1 MRDLFTATAVS
12 DATAELAAST
22 TASAPAHP
30 ETVLRTILNSVATAV
45 HAERYAE
52 AATACVTALAS
63 QCACDRVSLGMVTHG
78 SVSVQALSHSAR
90 FDRKTDLLQTI
101 GSAMEEAL
109 DQRTAVVFPPRP
121 GHSIQITQAH
131 HELANRYGSRAIC
144 SVPLHAHGKTIG
156 ILTFERGTE
165 RPFDEQTLAVC
176 EALGGLTG
184 PVLEL
189 KRREDRWLVAKAWDA
204 GREQLAALLGSGHL
218 VLKMATLAIAAVVIA
233 LATVMGDFRVTA
245 KAMLEGEI
253 QRAAVA
259 PFQGFLQTAPVR
271 AGDVVQEGQVLATL
285 QDHDL
290 RLERLKHLSHRE
302 ELNNQYRKALA
313 DRDAPKVEIAAAQLR
328 QVEAELELATDKL
341 ARTKLIAPFDGIVVT
356 GDWSQHLGA
365 PVEEGKVLFEVA
377 PLDVYRIVLQVDE
390 RDIAPMAV
398 GQQGHL
404 MLSAMPNDTFPFTVD
419 KITPVSTPKDGRN
432 FFRVEARL
440 ATTSSQL
447 RPAMEGV
454 GKIEIDQRRLIWIW
468 TRETFNWVRLKLW
481 AWLP

>member
-1 MRDLFTATAVS
+1 MWFRRA
-12 DATAELAAST
+12 
-22 TASAPAHP
+22 
-30 ETVLRTILNSVATAV
+30 
-45 HAERYAE
+45 
-52 AATACVTALAS
+52 
-63 QCACDRVSLGMVTHG
+63 SLGH
-78 SVSVQALSHSAR
+78 
-90 FDRKTDLLQTI
+90 
-101 GSAMEEAL
+101 
-109 DQRTAVVFPPRP
+109 
-121 GHSIQITQAH
+121 
-131 HELANRYGSRAIC
+131 
-144 SVPLHAHGKTIG
+144 
-156 ILTFERGTE
+156 
-165 RPFDEQTLAVC
+165 
-176 EALGGLTG
+176 
-184 PVLEL
+184 
-189 KRREDRWLVAKAWDA
+189 
-204 GREQLAALLGSGHL
+204 
-218 VLKMATLAIAAVVIA
+218 
-233 LATVMGDFRVTA
+233 
-245 KAMLEGEI
+245 
-253 QRAAVA
+253 
-259 PFQGFLQTAPVR
+259 
-271 AGDVVQEGQVLATL
+271 L

-341 ARTKLIAPFDGIVVT
+341 ARTQLIAPFDGIVVT

-377 PLDVYRIVLQVDE
+377 PLDAYRIVLQVDE

-404 MLSAMPNDTFPFTVD
+404 MVSAMPNDTFPFTVD

-440 ATTSSQL
+440 ATTSPQL

-468 TRETFNWVRLKLW
+468 TREAFNWVRLKLW

>member
-1 MRDLFTATAVS
+1 
-12 DATAELAAST
+12 
-22 TASAPAHP
+22 
-30 ETVLRTILNSVATAV
+30 VLRTILGSVATAV
-45 HAERYAE
+45 HPERYAE
-52 AATACVTALAS
+52 AATACVTALAG
-63 QCACDRVSLGMVTHG
+63 QCACDRVSLGMVKHG
-78 SVSVQALSHSAR
+78 TVSVQALSHSAR

-109 DQRTAVVFPPRP
+109 DQRAPVVFPSRP
-121 GHSIQITQAH
+121 GHSMQITQAH
-131 HELANRYGSRAIC
+131 QELANRYGSRAIC
-144 SVPLHAHGKTIG
+144 SIPLQAHGKTIG
-156 ILTFERGTE
+156 VLTFERGTE
-165 RPFDEQTLAVC
+165 RPFDEQTVAVC

-189 KRREDRWLVAKAWDA
+189 KRREDRWLVVKSWDA
-204 GREQLAALLGSGHL
+204 GREQLAALFGPGHL
-218 VLKMATLAIAAVVIA
+218 VLKMAAVLVATMLIAF
-233 LATVMGDFRVTA
+233 ATITGNFHVTA
-245 KAMLEGEI
+245 KAVLEGEV

-271 AGDVVQEGQVLATL
+271 AGDVVQNGQVLATL

-341 ARTKLIAPFDGIVVT
+341 ARTQIVAPFDGVVVT

-365 PVEEGKVLFEVA
+365 PVEEGKVLFEIA
-377 PLDVYRIVLQVDE
+377 PLDTYRIVLQIDE
-390 RDIAPMAV
+390 RDIAPMVV

-404 MLSAMPNDTFPFTVD
+404 VLSAMPNETIPFTVD

-432 FFRVEARL
+432 FFRAEARL
-440 ATTSSQL
+440 TTPSSQL

-454 GKIEIDQRRLIWIW
+454 GKIDIDQRRLIWIW
-468 TRETFNWVRLKLW
+468 THDAFDWVRLKLW